1 MSAAPETDMTHESTT
16 PPRPRTTPA
25 RLLVISGFAVAFG
38 LGASFIGA
46 AVSAEPERGSA
57 SAAAQ
62 DGRGAER
69 QGGQSDAARSVIEGF
84 AIEPLLIDGDQIKV
98 LLRPDSIPSLT
109 DPEMETMQQASTWLE
124 PSDRVVVVGQG
135 GEAIASPIR
144 VLNWHEIFNMT
155 VGGEPLAVTYC
166 PLCDSASVFSRRVEH
181 EGEEIVLEFGTS
193 GALYNSNVL
202 MYDRTTEGLWSQV
215 GLKCVSGPLAGT
227 MLEHRPLR
235 MMTFGEFRLRHAG
248 GKVVSRETG
257 YRRDYDANPYET
269 YFADPD
275 RLLVEVPDQGDAL
288 PRKTLGLGVFAAGDS
303 WFVTI
308 DALGDGFTLETALG
322 AVRARAGEAGVEVLE
337 APVGAQTVQTFYYAW
352 SAFHPQT
359 EVVEADG

>member
-1 MSAAPETDMTHESTT
+1 MTHDTT
-16 PPRPRTTPA
+16 PPVRTTPK
-25 RLLVISGFAVAFG
+25 RLLVISGFAAAFG
-38 LGASFIGA
+38 LGASYIGA
-46 AVSAEPERGSA
+46 ALTAESEAGWANAVMA
-57 SAAAQ
+57 SAAEQEERRAEQ
-62 DGRGAER
+62 REGR
-69 QGGQSDAARSVIEGF
+69 QSDAARSVIEGF
-84 AIEPLLIDGDQIKV
+84 ALEPLLIEQNQIKV
-98 LLRPDSIPSLT
+98 LLRRDSIPSLT
-109 DPEMETMQQASTWLE
+109 DPALESIERASTWLE
-124 PSDRVVVVGQG
+124 PGDRVVVVGQG
-135 GEAIASPIR
+135 AEAVASPIR
-144 VLNWHEIFNMT
+144 LLNWHEIFNMT

-181 EGEEIVLEFGTS
+181 DGEEVVLEFGTS

-257 YRRDYDANPYET
+257 HGRDYDANPYET
-269 YFADPD
+269 YFSDPD
-275 RLLVEVPDQGDAL
+275 RLLVEVPGQGDAL
-288 PRKTLGLGVFAAGDS
+288 PRKTLGLGVFAAGDA
-303 WFVTI
+303 WFVTT
-308 DALGDGFTLETALG
+308 DALGDGFTLETPLG

-337 APVGAQTVQTFYYAW
+337 APAGSQTVQTFYYAW

-359 EVVEADG
+359 EVIGDEG